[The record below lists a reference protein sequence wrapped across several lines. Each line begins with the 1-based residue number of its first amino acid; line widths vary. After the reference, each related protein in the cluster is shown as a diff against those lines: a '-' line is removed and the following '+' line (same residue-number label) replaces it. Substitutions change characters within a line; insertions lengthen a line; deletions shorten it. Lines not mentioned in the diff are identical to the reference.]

1 MSFSTKGLLGSWAS
15 LLFLLMLD
23 RFGALGWIMGGH
35 QDERSIFVSF
45 LALCGFFGSMAVMF
59 GAPIAIIVSTHDI
72 TRKTIPKI
80 ASQWRQ
86 YLYFLFMCFVN
97 PVICFVVL
105 YSISSSSTQDI
116 LDFIGTY
123 NFRNM
128 SIWEFYGYHL
138 IGILIGA
145 FAILKILDVFA
156 WNLGFYFLIYLFP
169 QQSSRGKG
177 WICREKFVTDSNWIG
192 CDGVPIEYENSVS
205 YREYMSSVHGVDS
218 AAITLTTLL
227 EIMPVISF
235 GLIFLLVINHF
246 VRGKNRGLV

>member
-1 MSFSTKGLLGSWAS
+1 
-15 LLFLLMLD
+15 MLD
-23 RFGALGWIMGGH
+23 RFGALGWILGGGGNP
-35 QDERSIFVSF
+35 DERGILGTF
-45 LALCGFFGSMAVMF
+45 LGLCGFLGSGAILF
-59 GAPIAIIVSTHDI
+59 GAPIAIIVCTHDI

-138 IGILIGA
+138 IGIFIGA

-156 WNLGFYFLIYLFP
+156 WNLGFWFIFYLFP
-169 QQSSRGKG
+169 VIRDPSDDGQTGWVCGDKFFTGLQMSSDNR
-177 WICREKFVTDSNWIG
+177 
-192 CDGVPIEYENSVS
+192 CDGVSFEVENMVS
-205 YREYMSSVHGVDS
+205 YDEYLHFVYGVDG
-218 AAITLTTLL
+218 AAIKLTTLL

-235 GLIFLLVINHF
+235 GLIFLLAVNHF
-246 VRGKNRGLV
+246 VRGKSRGLV